1 MRIGQITGEYP
12 PMQGGVGAFTQELS
26 RALVAL
32 GHELFVFTDHRVSES
47 SRPSEG
53 DRPSPNPRDSAEYA
67 AVSPDSIHVTADAHT
82 WGWGTL
88 SRIRRWAQAQ
98 QLDVVNIQYQA
109 AAFHMA
115 AFVHILPVRLDNVCV
130 VTTFHDLLVPY
141 LFPKA
146 GPLRYQ
152 AVLTLARSS
161 DGVIVTNRGDER
173 RLAAERAIANMAH
186 IPIGSNIT
194 PSPPPNYDRARWRA
208 DLGCAPGD
216 ILVGYFGF
224 LNASKGIE
232 TLLHGVRIARNN
244 GLPVK
249 LLMIGGR
256 TGISDPSNIVYARE
270 IDELVDKLALNEH
283 IRWTGFVDSSAVSGH
298 LMAADLIALPYR
310 DGVSFRRG
318 SLMAALA
325 HGCTI
330 ITTHPQIDMPDL
342 VQDVHVRMIAPES
355 PTALAVAIEDLADNP
370 DFCAQMGANA
380 RKLAE
385 EFTWDRIARRTADY
399 FESLR
404 CGPGR
409 S

>member
-26 RALVAL
+26 RALIQQ
-32 GHELFVFTDHRVSES
+32 GHEVFIFTDHR
-47 SRPSEG
+47 
-53 DRPSPNPRDSAEYA
+53 ATA
-67 AVSPDSIHVTADAHT
+67 AANHTAPHVTADARS

-88 SRIRRWAQAQ
+88 SRIRRWATAQ
-98 QLDVVNIQYQA
+98 RLDIVNIQYQA
-109 AAFHMA
+109 AAYNMA
-115 AFVHILPVRLDNVCV
+115 AFVHILPVRLDNVRV

-161 DGVIVTNRGDER
+161 DGVIVTNRGDEE
-173 RLAAERAIANMAH
+173 RLAAEKSIASLRH
-186 IPIGSNIT
+186 IPIGSNIH
-194 PSPPPNYDRARWRA
+194 PSPPADYNRTVWRA
-208 DLGCAPGD
+208 ALGFQPDD
-216 ILVGYFGF
+216 IVVGYFGF

-232 TLLHGVRIARNN
+232 TLLQGVRIARNN

-256 TGISDPSNIVYARE
+256 TGTSDPANIIYARE
-270 IDELVDKLALNEH
+270 VDQMVEDLDLLDH
-283 IRWTGFVDSSAVSGH
+283 INWTGFVDETAVSGH

-310 DGVSFRRG
+310 DGASFRRG

-330 ITTHPQIDMPDL
+330 ITTHPEVDMPDL
-342 VQDVHVRMIAPES
+342 VEDVHVRMIPPDS
-355 PTALAVAIEDLADNP
+355 PIALAIAIEDLADN
-370 DFCAQMGANA
+370 DALRATMGRNA
-380 RKLAE
+380 RALSQQFGWE
-385 EFTWDRIARRTADY
+385 TIAARTASY
-399 FESLR
+399 YEELLCR
-404 CGPGR
+404 K
-409 S
+409 